1 VNVTCGS
8 AELDRVK
15 PSSLRLLSG
24 LSINACIEEERGVFI
39 NRRRGL
45 EPNRDSGGIFY

>member
-8 AELDRVK
+8 AELGRVK

-24 LSINACIEEERGVFI
+24 LSINACMHKKCGKVIA
-39 NRRRGL
+39 
-45 EPNRDSGGIFY
+45 EPTELIRTIGKS